1 MKKTYIVPAVEI
13 VGTNMSASL
22 LAGSGVPNSDQ
33 DKDGGNAKQNP
44 WDNNKDNDQQ
54 WGIKPTTPWEDVNLG
69 W

>member
-1 MKKTYIVPAVEI
+1 MEV
-13 VGTNMSASL
+13 VGTNMSTSL

-44 WDNNKDNDQQ
+44 WGSTQDNDQQ
-54 WGIKPTTPWEDVNLG
+54 WGIKPITPWEDVKLD